1 MFTQLFTRSFFW
13 EKNLEVRRIPGDVS
27 ELQGDFALNQLES
40 DLGGTRELETN
51 FFPFP
56 LPPGRMNR
64 WFFYVFGNG
73 SGGSLVIIGFYT
85 WPLAQ

>member
-1 MFTQLFTRSFFW
+1 MFTMSWMFFLGEFW
-13 EKNLEVRRIPGDVS
+13 HFSWLPTGWISGDLS

-56 LPPGRMNR
+56 LPPGPVGTVR
-64 WFFYVFGNG
+64 WTN
-73 SGGSLVIIGFYT
+73 
-85 WPLAQ
+85 